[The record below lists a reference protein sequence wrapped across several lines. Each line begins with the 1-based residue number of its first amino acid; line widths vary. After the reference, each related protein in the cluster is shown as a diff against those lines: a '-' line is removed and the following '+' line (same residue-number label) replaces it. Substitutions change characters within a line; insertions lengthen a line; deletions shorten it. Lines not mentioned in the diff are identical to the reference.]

1 MLSGKEISATSSTWS
16 PLDVQRKLDVLA
28 SQQHQMDADMYSRS
42 CWETITEYT
51 GAQLN
56 ATLKRL
62 KPGDSTV
69 ITESLSY
76 GQVLSQVDTMCTL
89 ANRSKLHLLIQSK
102 NQLEGIQ
109 SKGLSSWRH
118 LMSNLMLQV
127 IAKSKYPWRFGN
139 LQTSENV
146 RQSLQKLSLPSTLS
160 WTDETHSYFNFNIEP
175 FLLADDE
182 VSSIGSSTVS
192 SFFSS
197 ERSRSP
203 PFRYAEQSW
212 SMPGSPLAVRLLDF
226 DD

>member
-16 PLDVQRKLDVLA
+16 PLDVQRKLDMLA
-28 SQQHQMDADMYSRS
+28 TQQHQMDADMYSRS

-89 ANRSKLHLLIQSK
+89 ANRSKLHLIHSK

-127 IAKSKYPWRFGN
+127 IAKRKYPWKFRN
-139 LQTSENV
+139 LVTSENV
-146 RQSLQKLSLPSTLS
+146 RQSLQKLSLPSALS
-160 WTDETHSYFNFNIEP
+160 WSDETHSYFNFNIEA

-203 PFRYAEQSW
+203 FRYAEQSW
-212 SMPGSPLAVRLLDF
+212 SMPGPLAVRLLDF